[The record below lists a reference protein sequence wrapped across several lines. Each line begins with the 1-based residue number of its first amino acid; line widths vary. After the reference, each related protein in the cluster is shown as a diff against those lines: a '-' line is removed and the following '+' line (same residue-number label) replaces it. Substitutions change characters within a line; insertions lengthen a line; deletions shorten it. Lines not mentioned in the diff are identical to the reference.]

1 MPIPDMLSGLYGINR
16 KNEAMLYYLY
26 MMCDGEVSYSEE
38 KVFNKICNDLKI
50 EKKDVEEVITDCRV
64 LAPDP
69 ESAFSVIVREKIEEN
84 VINQWFGISNKS
96 ERARIIWNLLNLGYA
111 DTRFSE
117 NEKKIVSYIVR
128 KWNIDDNVYQEM
140 VDTSETMLALVKQK
154 EWLLKTF
161 FKDKERDEK
170 EKIIDNEIDK
180 MFTDITITIEELKD

>member
-16 KNEAMLYYLY
+16 KKEAMLYYLY

>member
-16 KNEAMLYYLY
+16 KKEAMLYYLY

-117 NEKKIVSYIVR
+117 NEKKIVSYLVR

>member
-16 KNEAMLYYLY
+16 KKEAMLYYLY

-180 MFTDITITIEELKD
+180 MFTDIPITIEELKD